1 VPRTPGDAQPP
12 AETFSLDHFVNLY
25 LAKDDP
31 WDNAFKWSDQ
41 RKYAV
46 TLASLPQE
54 RYRRAYEPGCAVGIL
69 TRPLAARCTA
79 VLATDAVPAAVTQ
92 ARAAVADL
100 PNVDVEVAVL
110 PADLPSGTFDLIVV
124 GDLLYY
130 LSGPDLTATVDG
142 LVARLEPGGDFAAVH
157 FRDRENGGNFDGF
170 NAHAALL
177 AHPSLEPVVH
187 HEDDWV
193 LLDILRRR

>member
-1 VPRTPGDAQPP
+1 MPRTLGDAQPP
-12 AETFSLDHFVNLY
+12 DESFSLDHFVNLY

-46 TLASLPQE
+46 TMASLPRE
-54 RYRRAYEPGCAVGIL
+54 RYRRAYEPGCAVGVL
-69 TRPLAARCTA
+69 TRHLAARCDTL
-79 VLATDAVPAAVTQ
+79 LATDAVPAAVAA
-92 ARAAVADL
+92 ARAAVPDL
-100 PNVDVEVAVL
+100 PNVAVDVAVL
-110 PADLPSGTFDLIVV
+110 PADLPDGTFDLIVV

-130 LSGPDLTATVDG
+130 LSAADLTATVEG
-142 LVARLEPGGDFAAVH
+142 LVSRLEPGGDFAAVH

-177 AHPSLEPVVH
+177 AHPALEPVVH
-187 HEDDWV
+187 HEDDWF